1 MRTIRGG
8 SSGAR
13 DARALMTLHADAEPQ
28 LNSTQPAHGVNMTFA
43 PLPHAIAIALAVC
56 SAFTSARADTVG
68 LTPTAR
74 LNQLSSEGQAL
85 ARRVGTW
92 DVTFTNWAMPGA
104 APTVVTGLVA
114 ERRMIGPMLEEI
126 LQPAPDTAGDPFVRV
141 DDLTFNRLEGRW
153 QYMSMDS
160 RVPFGLMTASS
171 LDADSEQRIFVSFV
185 PFATTGDGADASGQM
200 FRMEQ
205 VIQRQDAD
213 HETKDQ
219 YFTPAGGTP
228 FKWLAKRYSYTRR
241 H

>member
-1 MRTIRGG
+1 MNLARPRT
-8 SSGAR
+8 A
-13 DARALMTLHADAEPQ
+13 
-28 LNSTQPAHGVNMTFA
+28 V
-43 PLPHAIAIALAVC
+43 AIALAMSSVLAGAQAN
-56 SAFTSARADTVG
+56 SAEPQ
-68 LTPTAR
+68 TPTER
-74 LNQLSSEGQAL
+74 LNQPGPQGEAL
-85 ARRVGTW
+85 AREAGTW
-92 DVTFTNWAMPGA
+92 DVTFTTWDAPGA
-104 APTVVTGLVA
+104 EPTVVTGLVA

-126 LQPAPDTAGDPFVRV
+126 LRPAPNAGGPPFVRV

-160 RVPFGLMTASS
+160 RVPFGLMTAAS
-171 LDADSEQRIFVSFV
+171 LDADPEERVFVAFT
-185 PFATTGDGADASGQM
+185 PFATTGSGPVASGQM

-228 FKWLAKRYSYTRR
+228 TKWLAKRYSYTRR

>member
-1 MRTIRGG
+1 MNLAGLRT
-8 SSGAR
+8 A
-13 DARALMTLHADAEPQ
+13 
-28 LNSTQPAHGVNMTFA
+28 V
-43 PLPHAIAIALAVC
+43 AIALA
-56 SAFTSARADTVG
+56 TSSVLAGAQAGSVEPRTS
-68 LTPTAR
+68 TER
-74 LNQLSSEGQAL
+74 LNEAGPQAEAL
-85 ARRVGTW
+85 ARGAGTW
-92 DVTFTNWAMPGA
+92 DVTFINWEAPGA

-126 LQPAPDTAGDPFVRV
+126 LRSAPDAGGAPFVRV

-160 RVPFGLMTASS
+160 RVPFGLMTAAS
-171 LDADSEQRIFVSFV
+171 LDADPAQRVFVAFT
-185 PFATTGDGADASGQM
+185 PFATTGSGPVASGQM

-219 YFTPAGGTP
+219 YFTAAGGAP
-228 FKWLAKRYSYTRR
+228 AKWLAKRYSYTRR

>member
-1 MRTIRGG
+1 MNLARLRTAVAIAVAM
-8 SSGAR
+8 SCVLAAAQANS
-13 DARALMTLHADAEPQ
+13 TEPQ
-28 LNSTQPAHGVNMTFA
+28 P
-43 PLPHAIAIALAVC
+43 
-56 SAFTSARADTVG
+56 
-68 LTPTAR
+68 PTER
-74 LNQLSSEGQAL
+74 LNQPGPQGQAL
-85 ARRVGTW
+85 AHEAGTW
-92 DVTFTNWAMPGA
+92 DVTFTNWDAPGA
-104 APTVVTGLVA
+104 EPTVATGLVA

-126 LQPAPDTAGDPFVRV
+126 LRPAPNASGTPFVRV

-171 LDADSEQRIFVSFV
+171 LDADPEQRVFVSFT
-185 PFATTGDGADASGQM
+185 PFATTGDGPVASGQM

-219 YFTPAGGTP
+219 YFTPSGSAP
-228 FKWLAKRYSYTRR
+228 VKWLAKRYSYTRR